1 MLIFC
6 KLKFT
11 KFTKIGNIVEI
22 NKKIGQ
28 KIKVFRKKLGLQ
40 ANKLSELLNI
50 SPSYLNLIESGKR
63 NIDGDLLLRVCQELR
78 IELSDITSDKEINL
92 NNAKIAISKFSKNKN
107 IKNLDLKIGP
117 KIKAF
122 RRQLGLQANKFA
134 EQLKISPSYLNLIES
149 GKRNIDGNLLIKIS
163 QELRVELS
171 DLTSK
176 EDVNLE
182 NDITELLD
190 DQLFEGLDILG
201 PEVKDL
207 VNTNPKIAKA
217 LIKLGDNFK
226 QKDHEIVNKVENISG
241 KIIDSRKAAFPGEVI
256 SDFLQENKNFFPKL
270 ENFANNI
277 FEKVKQNNR
286 TRYIALCEFLNS
298 EYGIIVKDIIPE
310 EGKPFSKIY
319 KTKEKELFLSDY
331 LSIETKKL
339 HAAAQIAQ
347 EGASKEIDEYL
358 STFSFPSQ
366 EAKKLTRVALLNYCG
381 AAILMPYKLFHKECK
396 ELKYDLELLQNTFA
410 TSFEQVAHRVTCL
423 QDPDLP
429 GIPFHFLR
437 VDVAGNISKRF
448 SLSGIEIP
456 RYGGA
461 CPRWNVYSAFSRPG
475 VIQAAVS
482 KMTNGEKYVC
492 IARTVEKGVGRYG
505 QKKSMLSI
513 GLGCEAKYA
522 KDFVYTENL
531 DLNDKKSELPIGV
544 SCRTC
549 DRLDCSQ
556 RAFPPLHK
564 KFDIDINSRGVSVY
578 VSE

>member
-1 MLIFC
+1 MSENTDIIIGR
-6 KLKFT
+6 
-11 KFTKIGNIVEI
+11 KIRD
-22 NKKIGQ
+22 
-28 KIKVFRKKLGLQ
+28 FRKKLGLQ
-40 ANKLSELLNI
+40 AKKLSELLSI
-50 SPSYLNLIESGKR
+50 SPTYLNLIESGKR
-63 NIDGDLLLRVCQELR
+63 RIDGELLLKVCNELR
-78 IELSDITSDKEINL
+78 IEMSDLIDDKLVDLDNS
-92 NNAKIAISKFSKNKN
+92 KKAI
-107 IKNLDLKIGP
+107 IKNSNVADLKKTNLKIGP

-122 RRQLGLQANKFA
+122 RRQLGIQANKLS
-134 EQLKISPSYLNLIES
+134 EQIGISASYLNLIES
-149 GKRNIDGNLLIKIS
+149 GKRNVDSNLIIKICS
-163 QELRVELS
+163 ELRINVS

-176 EDVNLE
+176 SDLNLE
-182 NDITELLD
+182 NDISELLSD
-190 DQLFEGLDILG
+190 EIFEDLDILG

-207 VNTNPKIAKA
+207 VASNPKMAKA

-226 QKDHEIVNKVENISG
+226 QKDHDIVNKVENISG
-241 KIIDSRKAAFPGEVI
+241 KIIDSRRAAFPGEVI
-256 SDFLQENKNFFPKL
+256 ADFLQENKNYFPKL
-270 ENFANNI
+270 EEFANDI
-277 FEKVKQNNR
+277 FQEVKQNNR
-286 TRYIALCEFLNS
+286 TRYIALCEFLKRK
-298 EYGIIVKDIIPE
+298 YGVQVNDVIPE

-319 KTKEKELFLSDY
+319 KEKEKVLLLSDY
-331 LSIETKKL
+331 ISLETKKL
-339 HAAAQIAQ
+339 YAAAQIAHI
-347 EGASKEIDEYL
+347 GAKDQINFYL
-358 STFSFPSQ
+358 SNFKFPSN
-366 EAKKLTRVALLNYCG
+366 EAKELSRIALLNYCG
-381 AAILMPYKLFHKECK
+381 AAILMPYELFHKECK
-396 ELKYDLELLQNTFA
+396 NLKYDLELLQNTFA

-423 QDPDLP
+423 QDPKLP

-437 VDVAGNISKRF
+437 VDVAGNISKRL

-482 KMTNGEKYVC
+482 KMSNGEKYVC

-522 KDFVYTENL
+522 KDFIYTENL

-564 KFDIDINSRGVSVY
+564 KFDVDVNARGVSVY
-578 VSE
+578 VSD

>member
-1 MLIFC
+1 MVNFDKELG
-6 KLKFT
+6 L
-11 KFTKIGNIVEI
+11 
-22 NKKIGQ
+22 
-28 KIKVFRKKLGLQ
+28 KIKNYRRKLGLQ
-40 ANKLSELLNI
+40 AKKLAQQINI

-63 NIDGDLLLRVCQELR
+63 KIDGDLLLKISQELR
-78 IELSDITSDKEINL
+78 IDFSDLSLNEEIDINNSKKAIANFKSNQKISDFN
-92 NNAKIAISKFSKNKN
+92 
-107 IKNLDLKIGP
+107 LKIGP

-122 RRQLGLQANKFA
+122 RRQLGIQANKLA
-134 EQLKISPSYLNLIES
+134 EELGISASYLNLIES
-149 GKRNIDGNLLIKIS
+149 GKRRIDGDLVIRVCKELKINL
-163 QELRVELS
+163 E

-176 EDVNLE
+176 ADLNLE
-182 NDITELLD
+182 NNISELLSD
-190 DQLFEGLDILG
+190 EIFEDLDILG

-207 VNTNPKIAKA
+207 VNSNPKIAKA
-217 LIKLGDNFK
+217 LVKLGDNFK
-226 QKDHEIVNKVENISG
+226 QKDIEIVNKVENISG
-241 KIIDSRKAAFPGEVI
+241 KIIDSRKAAFPGEVV
-256 SDFLQENKNFFPKL
+256 SDFLQDNKNFFPKL
-270 ENFANNI
+270 EDFANLI
-277 FEKVKQNNR
+277 FEKIKQNNR
-286 TRYIALCEFLNS
+286 TRYVALCGFLKS
-298 EYGIIVKDIIPE
+298 EYNIRVIDIIPE
-310 EGKPFSKIY
+310 ESKPFSKIY
-319 KTKEKELFLSDY
+319 DSKKKELLLSDY
-331 LSIETKKL
+331 ISLETKKL

-347 EGASKEIDEYL
+347 VGAAREIEDYL
-358 STFSFPSQ
+358 SSFKFPTEES
-366 EAKKLTRVALLNYCG
+366 KKLTRVALLNYCG

-423 QDPDLP
+423 QDPELP
-429 GIPFHFLR
+429 GIPFHLLR
-437 VDVAGNISKRF
+437 VDIAGNISKRF

-492 IARTVEKGVGRYG
+492 IAKTVEKGVGRYG

-522 KDFVYTENL
+522 KEFVYTENL
-531 DLNDKKSELPIGV
+531 NLNDKKTEIPIGV

-564 KFDIDINSRGVSVY
+564 KFDVDIDTRGVSVY
-578 VSE
+578 VKTDK

>member
-1 MLIFC
+1 MS
-6 KLKFT
+6 
-11 KFTKIGNIVEI
+11 KID
-22 NKKIGQ
+22 
-28 KIKVFRKKLGLQ
+28 
-40 ANKLSELLNI
+40 S
-50 SPSYLNLIESGKR
+50 
-63 NIDGDLLLRVCQELR
+63 
-78 IELSDITSDKEINL
+78 
-92 NNAKIAISKFSKNKN
+92 
-107 IKNLDLKIGP
+107 KIGP

-122 RRQLGLQANKFA
+122 RRQLGMQANKLA
-134 EQLKISPSYLNLIES
+134 EELGISPSYLNLIEK
-149 GKRNIDGNLLIKIS
+149 GQRKIDGDLLIKVC
-163 QELRVELS
+163 EKLRIELS

-176 EDVNLE
+176 TDLSLE
-182 NDITELLD
+182 NNISELLSD
-190 DQLFEGLDILG
+190 ELFEDLDILG

-226 QKDHEIVNKVENISG
+226 QKDHEIVNKLENISG

-270 ENFANNI
+270 EDFANNI

-286 TRYIALCEFLNS
+286 TRYIALCDFLKN
-298 EYGIIVKDIIPE
+298 EYNITVRDVIPE

-319 KTKEKELFLSDY
+319 KSKQKELFLSDY
-331 LSIETKKL
+331 LSLETKKL
-339 HAAAQIAQ
+339 HAAAQISQ
-347 EGASKEIDEYL
+347 EGAFKEIEEYL
-358 STFSFPSQ
+358 SAFNFPSE

-423 QDPDLP
+423 QDPALP